1 MGRTYTVPRNAKGE
15 SRILYIF
22 TFKSMI
28 TTMIGALIGF
38 IGPYIILSI
47 IGQGT
52 AGLISIAVCA
62 VLGYLIGIL
71 TIPDSP
77 VVGKLRKA
85 GGEKITDIIIRAI
98 TFKKRKKLYVYR
110 EGGKKQWKY

>member
-1 MGRTYTVPRNAKGE
+1 MGRTYTVPRSAKGE

-22 TFKSMI
+22 TFKSML
-28 TTMIGALIGF
+28 TTLAGLFIGF
-38 IGPYIILSI
+38 LIPNLILSM

-52 AGLISIAVCA
+52 AAMISIGVCG
-62 VLGYLIGIL
+62 VIGYLIGIL

-85 GGEKITDIIIRAI
+85 GGEKVTDIILRAI
-98 TFKKRKKLYVYR
+98 TFKNRRKIYVYR
-110 EGGKKQWKY
+110 EGGKK